1 MVPRWSP
8 TRTRSRSLRTLV
20 TDDAVPNPF
29 ANDERLQQLYDTERR
44 LQERASGFRSRIEE
58 MKRALRAYDGYVDAA
73 AEQQARLSAVD
84 LIARGHGDDSGRY
97 RDRNQDSVRRI
108 PRNGPTVSPQPANDS
123 TRTHA
128 TAGFMNAMI
137 LPERN
142 EHALPVHS
150 SGRAFAGDDHAII
163 PLSTRLLDRFSPHA
177 TRESPLPPS
186 RPPKRRQSRWQR
198 TWYRALSCRIEGSRV
213 SGCRT
218 NRRRPQ

>member
-1 MVPRWSP
+1 MYRQSSVAQSRPVVARMSRD
-8 TRTRSRSLRTLV
+8 TRATCRYSIS
-20 TDDAVPNPF
+20 
-29 ANDERLQQLYDTERR
+29 
-44 LQERASGFRSRIEE
+44 
-58 MKRALRAYDGYVDAA
+58 
-73 AEQQARLSAVD
+73 
-84 LIARGHGDDSGRY
+84 ARGRAWIPLRILGHTLRRGSGRY

-108 PRNGPTVSPQPANDS
+108 PRNGPTVSPQPASDS